1 VYERFTDR
9 ARKVMQLANQEA
21 LRLNHESVGTEHI
34 LLGLLKE
41 GGGVAANVLK
51 NLEIDFRVARL
62 EVEKVVPAGRERVR
76 VCKLPM
82 TPPAKKAI
90 EYAVEEA
97 RGLGHHCVGTEHL
110 LLGLLRE
117 QEGVAGLILIKLGAG
132 TTRLRSEVMALLGGE
147 VPDDIDELAD
157 AEFDALP
164 PGVRQALDELNRQI
178 GRLQWDKEE
187 AVANQQFEAAAA
199 LQVAIRKLT
208 EQKRTLAASDGP
220 VDDRIKRHSHDV
232 RERGE

>member
-1 VYERFTDR
+1 
-9 ARKVMQLANQEA
+9 MQLANQEA

-34 LLGLLKE
+34 LLGLVKE

-51 NLEIDFRVARL
+51 NLDIDFRAARL
-62 EVEKVVPAGRERVR
+62 EIEKVVPAGPARVR
-76 VCKLPM
+76 TRKLPL
-82 TPPAKKAI
+82 TPPARKAI
-90 EYAVEEA
+90 EYAADES
-97 RGLGHHCVGTEHL
+97 RGLGHHYVGTQHL

-132 TTRLRSEVMALLGGE
+132 TTRLVSEVMTLLGGE

-164 PGVRQALDELNRQI
+164 PGVRQALDELNRRI
-178 GRLQWDKEE
+178 GRLHWEKEE

-199 LQVAIRKLT
+199 LQVAIRNLT
-208 EQKRTLAASDGP
+208 EQKRTLAAPGRL
-220 VDDRIKRHSHDV
+220 VDDRIKRSSPDV
-232 RERGE
+232 RERGD